1 MEYPAPCTRMHR
13 VQEGNAARPGNGE
26 LSPENRAEAAN
37 HLKKTGYLQSFH
49 FTLYAYPYDHW

>member
-1 MEYPAPCTRMHR
+1 MLPARGTENCP
-13 VQEGNAARPGNGE
+13 
-26 LSPENRAEAAN
+26 PENRAEAAN